1 MKITK
6 RVVVSAA
13 QRIHQLPA
21 PFLTELQGLRKTSER
36 RGKEIVDLGKYDIH
50 VPLAAKTS
58 VGPSDPAAITT
69 MFADYLARDYQ
80 VDVDPTQEIL
90 LVPGIRAA
98 LLLVAAHFVDAGTT
112 CLLPDPGYDAY
123 RKLVLLFEGKPRTYP
138 VYQRND
144 YLPNLEQ
151 LDRVSSKTPRLLFLT
166 SPHNPTGAVCDENF
180 YSHLQRLAAES
191 NTLVV
196 ADSSY
201 ALSYSGNFRPP
212 LFCQSR
218 KRLRLGIEMFS
229 FSTNL
234 AAPQLKLTAI
244 VGRKRMIDPLATLAR
259 SLGLLPC
266 EPLLTSATPYFAS
279 ADSLANHVAR
289 CREEIS
295 LRMNIIVEA
304 LQNAGIEFYPAFGA
318 GFVWVK
324 LRRGRLSVAFA
335 RGLLRHRGIL
345 VAPGSA
351 FGEEGEGWIRIA
363 ANAESDRLREA
374 MSALVRAYQPIK
386 SRLQRR
392 TD

>member
-6 RVVVSAA
+6 RVVISAA
-13 QRIHQLPA
+13 ERIQQLPA
-21 PFLTELQGLRKTSER
+21 PFLSELQGLCKTLER
-36 RGKEIVDLGKYDIH
+36 RGREIVDLGKYAIH
-50 VPLAAKTS
+50 VSLSSQTS
-58 VGPSDPAAITT
+58 VGPSDGTAIAAT
-69 MFADYLARDYQ
+69 FADYLAREYR
-80 VDVDPTQEIL
+80 VEIDPAQEIL

-98 LLLVAAHFVDAGTT
+98 LLLTAAHFVDAGTT
-112 CLLPDPGYDAY
+112 CLLPDPGFDAY
-123 RKLVLLFEGKPRTYP
+123 RKLVLLFEGKPRSCP

-151 LDRVSSKTPRLLFLT
+151 FDRIASRSPRLLFLT

-180 YSHLQRLAAES
+180 YSQLQRLAAEA
-191 NTLVV
+191 NILVV

-234 AAPQLKLTAI
+234 AAPHLKLTAI
-244 VGRKRMIDPLATLAR
+244 VGRNRMIDPLATLAR
-259 SLGLLPC
+259 SLGLLPSG
-266 EPLLTSATPYFAS
+266 PLLTYAAPYFAT
-279 ADSLANHVAR
+279 AESLANHIAR

-295 LRMNIIVEA
+295 LRMNVIVET
-304 LQNAGIEFYPAFGA
+304 LQSAGIEFYPAFGA

-345 VAPGSA
+345 VAPGAA

-363 ANAESDRLREA
+363 ANVDSDKLREV
-374 MSALVRAYQPIK
+374 MTALVRAYQPIK
-386 SRLQRR
+386 SRLHRR